1 MAATGRPVV
10 RIRLTAPSGPVVTV
24 EAGPE
29 HALRQVAACTLD
41 DLGLSPGEPP
51 APGPELRSA
60 PGLDVPAIARALP
73 GGRFDPV
80 WLDLPHPRGYL
91 HTLPWEGLLLDLG
104 RPIWR
109 GSRTAPLPR
118 LGAPSL
124 TVTVCAGAWPHD
136 RRGMPERPSEAWAV
150 PAQRRADVRVFTTPP
165 DGTSP
170 AFTGPPPVDGGLPA
184 HDGSAADLT
193 DPWLLGVRDAL
204 DGRALD
210 VLHVVAP
217 GVFTGGRGAVR
228 APDGHAVGAAQ
239 LSAFLGRTGAW
250 CLMLTGSSATGS
262 MAALRD
268 LADATATARPCVTL
282 THDADEPY
290 EPPAD
295 LIPGRNLGPLFGRA
309 FGTEAAGS
317 APPASPA
324 VATWVAPSFVDGSAL
339 RADPPPV
346 GPRARAALA
355 RDHAPGWVAAYLRD
369 LELRD
374 AGQCPDDPA
383 VTTTRAHL
391 TALLEDLVGRY
402 VTAEG

>member
-1 MAATGRPVV
+1 MTAATGRPVV

-24 EAGPE
+24 ESGPE

-41 DLGLSPGEPP
+41 DLKLSPGAPP
-51 APGPELRSA
+51 ADGPEVRSA

-80 WLDLPHPRGYL
+80 WLDLPSPRGYL
-91 HTLPWEGLLLDLG
+91 HTLPWEGLLLGLG
-104 RPIWR
+104 RPVWR

-124 TVTVCAGAWPHD
+124 TVTVCAGAWPD
-136 RRGMPERPSEAWAV
+136 GRRGMPERPAEAWAV
-150 PAQRRADVRVFTTPP
+150 PAQCRADVRVFTDPPPP
-165 DGTSP
+165 DGRPP
-170 AFTGPPPVDGGLPA
+170 AGL
-184 HDGSAADLT
+184 G
-193 DPWLLGVRDAL
+193 DPWLRGVRDAW

-228 APDGHAVGAAQ
+228 APDGHAVGAAE

-250 CLMLTGSSATGS
+250 CLMLTGASAAGS

-268 LADATATARPCVTL
+268 LADAVATARPCVTL

-324 VATWVAPSFVDGSAL
+324 VGTWVAPSFVDGSAIE
-339 RADPPPV
+339 ADPPPV
-346 GPRARAALA
+346 GPRARAVLA
-355 RDHAPGWVAAYLRD
+355 REHAPGWVAAYLRD

-374 AGQCPDDPA
+374 AERCADA
-383 VTTTRAHL
+383 RAHL
-391 TALLEDLVGRY
+391 TERLEELVGRY